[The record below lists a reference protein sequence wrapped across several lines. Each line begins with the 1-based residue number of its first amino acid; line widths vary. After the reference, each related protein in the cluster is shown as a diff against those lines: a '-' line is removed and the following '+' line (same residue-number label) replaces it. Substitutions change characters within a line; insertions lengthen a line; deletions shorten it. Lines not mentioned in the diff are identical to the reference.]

1 MTVDNLCFPQMK
13 VDSGVLKWW
22 VVIETELFTIFQQ
35 REKKFYRYL
44 YGNGEGNAGGT
55 KCCQLDNFLINFNLS
70 LHVLLPF
77 FIL

>member
-1 MTVDNLCFPQMK
+1 MFSANEGGFWCFK
-13 VDSGVLKWW
+13 VVGCHRD
-22 VVIETELFTIFQQ
+22 ELFTIFQQ

-44 YGNGEGNAGGT
+44 YGNGEADAGGT